1 MPGIARAGVDT
12 AGGTIA
18 GVLVAGVRANGSPIA
33 VQGATVASHGRGGHG
48 SAAMSGASGTVRAG
62 GHFVCRAG
70 DLATCGHVATG
81 SGTVSAG

>member
-1 MPGIARAGVDT
+1 MPGIARAGTDT

-18 GVLVAGVRANGSPIA
+18 GAVVPGVRVNGSPVA
-33 VQGATVASHGRGGHG
+33 VQGATVAPHGGGGHG
-48 SAAMSGASGTVRAG
+48 SATMSGASGTVRAG

-81 SGTVSAG
+81 SGAVSAG